1 MWQWLWTMAVLNFN
15 PHSREGSDKEWIRGN
30 SSVLISIHTPAKGV
44 TLRVTPSKNKA
55 SISIHTPAKG
65 VTKKCLRGV
74 YMSNISIHTPAK
86 GVTPLT
92 RVW

>member
-15 PHSREGSDKEWIRGN
+15 PHSREGSDKEW
-30 SSVLISIHTPAKGV
+30 
-44 TLRVTPSKNKA
+44 TPSKNKA